1 MGYPYIPRKY
11 YPAVMFAA
19 KMVREGTGRNVAVRR
34 AADYYAVDK
43 DGVSAHLAARSAAG
57 RKAKGGSKPFT
68 YRWYVVEDQFGTDAT
83 GVTDIRYAVVR
94 GKSADT
100 VNRRF
105 AQKDLE
111 FNRRHDY
118 GGGYA
123 PNHWHSVIAEF
134 ATKDEAEKYMATI
147 TCEED

>member
-34 AADYYAVDK
+34 AADYYAVDE

-57 RKAKGGSKPFT
+57 RKAKSKPFT

-83 GVTDIRYAVVR
+83 GVTNIRHAVVR

-111 FNRRHDY
+111 FNRLHDY

-123 PNHWHSVIAEF
+123 PNHWHAVIAEF
-134 ATKDEAEKYMATI
+134 ATKDEAEKCMAAI
-147 TCEED
+147 EREED

>member
-1 MGYPYIPRKY
+1 MYIPREY

-34 AADYYAVDK
+34 AANYYNVDE
-43 DGVSAHLAARSAAG
+43 GEVSSHLAARSAAG
-57 RKAKGGSKPFT
+57 RKAKSKPFT
-68 YRWYVVEDQFGTDAT
+68 YKWFVVEDQFGTDAG
-83 GVTDIRYAVVR
+83 GVTSIKHAVVR

-105 AQKDLE
+105 EKKDLE
-111 FNRRHDY
+111 FNRYHDY

-123 PNHWHSVIAEF
+123 PCHWHAVLAEF
-134 ATKDEAEKYMATI
+134 ATKDEAEEYMGQLANK
-147 TCEED
+147 ED